1 MSGKFS
7 AFLLFCSGAVLAGC
21 ARPEDRAERT
31 GEIGD
36 TAAAVAET
44 GATISLANLAGKWRI
59 RSTDERGGTPVEVEM
74 TATAD
79 TSGWFITGPNK
90 KKIPVRVVAVS
101 GDSIV
106 TEAGPY
112 ESFIRKGVQV
122 QTRTVN
128 RLQGDKLVGT
138 TEARY
143 SIRGRDSVAMRNT
156 EGTRLQ

>member
-1 MSGKFS
+1 MSRKVS
-7 AFLLFCSGAVLAGC
+7 AYLLLCSGALLAAC
-21 ARPEDRAERT
+21 ERPEDRAERT

-36 TAAAVAET
+36 TAAVAET
-44 GATISLANLAGKWRI
+44 GAGAISLAQLAGKWRI

-79 TSGWFITGPNK
+79 TSGWFITGPDK
-90 KKIPVRVVAVS
+90 KKIPVRVVAIS

-143 SIRGRDSVAMRNT
+143 SIRGRDSVAVRNV
-156 EGTRLQ
+156 EGTRVQ